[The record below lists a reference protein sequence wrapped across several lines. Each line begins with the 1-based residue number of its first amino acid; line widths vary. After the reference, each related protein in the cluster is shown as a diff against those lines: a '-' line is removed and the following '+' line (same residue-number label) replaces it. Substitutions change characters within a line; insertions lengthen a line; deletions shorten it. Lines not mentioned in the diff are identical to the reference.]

1 MQTRVRC
8 EVARRQ
14 VAILVD
20 LAKRKSLGC
29 HTLGWEAVTLIHE
42 VIVAMPAGNGT
53 VDNLTRAVHT
63 HRAPSEVVQ
72 RAAWAAGA

>member
-14 VAILVD
+14 VAIPVD
-20 LAKRKSLGC
+20 LAKRKMLGC
-29 HTLGWEAVTLIHE
+29 HILGWEAVTLIHE
-42 VIVAMPAGNGT
+42 VIVAMRAGDGT